1 MPRRIVLTE
10 RQRAL
15 LFDLPTD
22 EARLHRHF
30 TLSETDLVHVRR
42 RRRPGNR
49 FGFALQLCA
58 LRYPGRLLQPGEV
71 IPEPVLAFVG
81 AQLGLPVD
89 ALVDYGTREAT
100 RYQHSA
106 ALQRIYGYRPFEG
119 RNRREIAGWLG
130 PAAEAARTNDALAAA
145 MLEEMRRRRIIV
157 PGPTTVER
165 LCADALVAADR
176 RVAARIAGRLDPDQ
190 RARLLGLLSE
200 LVEHA
205 VSRFVW
211 LRGVEPGNN
220 SADANRLLDRLAF
233 LRALEIPREVLADV
247 PAHRIA
253 RLRRQGERYYADGMR
268 DLPLERK
275 LAILAVCAVEWRT
288 VLTDAAIETHLRI
301 TGRIYRAAERQCAE
315 RASDDRRAVGAT
327 LKGLA
332 EIGDALI
339 AANRSSADL
348 ETAVAAA
355 GGWDR
360 FAVLVAEATKLSAT
374 MAADPL
380 DLVVNGHA
388 QMRRYTPLLLDH
400 LDLRALPAAAPI
412 LEAIKALRALNAAR
426 DTGLPDEVPIAFAR
440 PKWRKRLRGPDG
452 PSRKLWETAVLFS
465 LSDAIRSGDIWL
477 EESRRFR
484 SVGADLVPAS
494 AVVLSP
500 LGLPG
505 TADLWLATRRAAL
518 GDAFDRFAQSAGTV
532 VQDGKL
538 QIEAPASA
546 TPPGTE
552 DIVLKLYRR
561 LPPVR
566 ITDILLETDDAVGF
580 TQAFTDLRT
589 GAPCRDRIGLMTA
602 ILADGL
608 NLGLKKMAAATSTH
622 SFWELLRIARWHIE
636 EDGYARALAMLVE
649 AQAALPLARLW
660 GDGTTASSDGQ
671 FFAAGAMGEAM
682 NLVNAR
688 YGNTPGIKA
697 YTHVSD
703 RFSPFA
709 SRTIPATAHEAPFI
723 LDGLLGSE
731 AGREVREHYADT
743 GGFTDHVFGLSA
755 LLGIAF
761 APRIRDLP
769 SKRLYAF
776 DPRVAPEELRAVIGG
791 RIKTELIEAAWPDI
805 LRLVASV
812 VTGTVVPSQI
822 LRKLAAYPRQNTVAL
837 ALREIGRIE
846 RTLFMLQWTG
856 DADLRRRAQA
866 GLNKGEAHHALKRAL
881 SIGRRGE
888 IRDRSSEGQHY
899 RIAGMNLLAAII
911 IYWNTK
917 ALGTVVADLENAGQ
931 PVAPDLLAH
940 LSPLGWEHIN
950 LTGEYHWP
958 RLG

>member
-1 MPRRIVLTE
+1 MARRTVLTE

-22 EARLHRHF
+22 EAELHRHF
-30 TLSETDLVHVRR
+30 TLSEADLAHVRR
-42 RRRPGNR
+42 RRRAGNR

-71 IPEPVLAFVG
+71 IPEPVLTFVG
-81 AQLGLPVD
+81 TQLGLPVD
-89 ALVDYGTREAT
+89 AMLDYGTREAT

-119 RNRREIAGWLG
+119 RNRQEIVDWLG
-130 PAAEAARTNDALAAA
+130 PAAEAARTNDALATT

-157 PGPTTVER
+157 PGTTTVER
-165 LCADALVAADR
+165 LCAGALVAADR
-176 RVAARIAGRLDPDQ
+176 RVAARIVGRLDPGQ
-190 RARLLGLLSE
+190 RTRLLALLSE
-200 LVEHA
+200 MVEHG

-211 LRGVEPGNN
+211 LRAAETGGN

-233 LRALEIPREVLADV
+233 LLALEIPRDAMAGV

-275 LAILAVCAVEWRT
+275 LAILAVCAVEWRA
-288 VLTDAAIETHLRI
+288 VLTDAVIETHLRI

-315 RASDDRRAVGAT
+315 RANGDRRAVGTT

-332 EIGDALI
+332 EIGHALI

-348 ETAVAAA
+348 EAAVAEA

-360 FAVLVAEATKLSAT
+360 FAVLVADATQLSAT

-380 DLVVNGHA
+380 DLVVSGHA
-388 QMRRYTPLLLDH
+388 QMRRYTPRLLDL
-400 LDLRALPAAAPI
+400 LDLRTLPAAASL
-412 LEAIKALRALNAAR
+412 LEAIEALRALNAAR

-440 PKWRKRLRGPDG
+440 PKWRKRLRRPDQ
-452 PSRKLWETAVLFS
+452 PCRKLWETAVLFS
-465 LSDAIRSGDIWL
+465 LSDAFRSGDIWL

-494 AVVLSP
+494 AVTPSP

-505 TADLWLATRRAAL
+505 TAGPWLATRRAAL
-518 GDAFDRFAQSAGTV
+518 GDAFDRFANPAV
-532 VQDGKL
+532 VHDGNL
-538 QIEAPASA
+538 LIETPACS
-546 TPPGTE
+546 TPPGAE
-552 DIVLKLYRR
+552 DIVLRLYRR

-566 ITDILLETDDAVGF
+566 ITDILLETDAAVGF

-608 NLGLKKMAAATSTH
+608 NLGLKKMAAATTTH

-636 EDGYARALAMLVE
+636 EEGYARALAMLVE

-660 GDGTTASSDGQ
+660 GNGTTASSDGQ

-703 RFSPFA
+703 RFGPFA
-709 SRTIPATAHEAPFI
+709 SRAIPATAHEAPFI
-723 LDGLLGSE
+723 LDGLLGSK

-776 DPRVAPEELRAVIGG
+776 DPGTAPEELRPVIGG

-812 VTGTVVPSQI
+812 AAGAVAPSQI
-822 LRKLAAYPRQNTVAL
+822 LRKLAAFPRQNTLAL
-837 ALREIGRIE
+837 ALREVGRIE
-846 RTLFMLQWTG
+846 RTLFMLQWSG

-911 IYWNTK
+911 IHWNTK
-917 ALGTVVADLENAGQ
+917 ALGTVVADLTDAGQ

-950 LTGEYHWP
+950 LTGEYRWP
-958 RLG
+958 SLG